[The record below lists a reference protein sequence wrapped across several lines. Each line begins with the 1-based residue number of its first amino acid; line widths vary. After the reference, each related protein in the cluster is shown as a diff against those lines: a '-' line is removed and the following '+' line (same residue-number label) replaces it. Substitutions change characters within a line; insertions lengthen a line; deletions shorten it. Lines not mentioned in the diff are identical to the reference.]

1 MIAISWIAQAILA
14 SLIIVVVWIS
24 IQIVLRRIE
33 LVVTAMLREEPITIA
48 IILIEG
54 LISALVETIALILLT
69 GRV

>member
-33 LVVTAMLREEPITIA
+33 LVETAMLRVEPIPIA

-54 LISALVETIALILLT
+54 LISALVETIALILLA

>member
-33 LVVTAMLREEPITIA
+33 LVVTAMLRVEPIPIA

>member
-33 LVVTAMLREEPITIA
+33 LVVTAMLRVEPIPIA

-54 LISALVETIALILLT
+54 LISALVETIALILLA